1 MTKYNSDIADSA
13 SALMQ
18 LPNNLEGILQEVKG
32 QTEVTASPH
41 SKEESAPVSS
51 PSKNMSNKKSK
62 YSKQKLS
69 SNEDPRLASTDAM
82 WQTFCSN
89 CELEE
94 NTPKT
99 VGKDGVTSFCKVD
112 KDILTTFRLYAVGGY
127 SNQTLIN
134 AILRSFILHYKK
146 EFSQFRTKGKSIL

>member
-41 SKEESAPVSS
+41 SKEESSPVSS

-62 YSKQKLS
+62 YSAQMLCG
-69 SNEDPRLASTDAM
+69 RHFVQTAS
-82 WQTFCSN
+82 
-89 CELEE
+89 
-94 NTPKT
+94 
-99 VGKDGVTSFCKVD
+99 
-112 KDILTTFRLYAVGGY
+112 
-127 SNQTLIN
+127 
-134 AILRSFILHYKK
+134 
-146 EFSQFRTKGKSIL
+146 